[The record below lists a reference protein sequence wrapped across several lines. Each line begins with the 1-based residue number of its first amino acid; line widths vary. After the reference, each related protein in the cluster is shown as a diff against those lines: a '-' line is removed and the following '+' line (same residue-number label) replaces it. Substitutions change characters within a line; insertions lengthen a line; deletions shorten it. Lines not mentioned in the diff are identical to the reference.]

1 MTILIQNAS
10 FIVCDADHVLQD
22 QDLLIEGN
30 RIAGI
35 GRFTP
40 QPGWDIIPAHGRA
53 VMPGLINAHTHLYQN
68 FLKGLNDGVPLV
80 DWCAQ
85 VLYPA
90 ADVIHTDHWQ
100 AHDERLGY
108 AWSLAGALEMIQNGT
123 TCCINMD
130 MTMDAVF
137 QAWLD
142 IGFRGIG
149 AVTLVDQ
156 WIPECLRREPALMR
170 QEALGYVERWHGV
183 PADSPRIHI
192 MLAPSTPFL
201 ASPALLR
208 WTAEQRDRL
217 GLRVQIHVAETR
229 YEVEQIAQ
237 TAGTTPLRYLE
248 RFGLVDERLT
258 AVHCVHMDEE
268 DLELLRRRGVVVVHN
283 PKSNLKLGSGIAPV
297 PRMLELGIPVALAN
311 DGAASNDLL
320 DMFEEMRCA
329 ALIQKGAA
337 ENPGVLS
344 ARQVFRMATEYG
356 ARACG
361 IPAGVLEAGRLADVV
376 IVNLRRP
383 HLVPVH
389 DIINTLVYCAKGSD
403 VETVI
408 IDGRVVMRGRQ
419 LQTMN
424 EDDIIAMAEERGQD
438 LRRRSLHSPLFPGHR
453 HAEE

>member
-1 MTILIQNAS
+1 
-10 FIVCDADHVLQD
+10 
-22 QDLLIEGN
+22 
-30 RIAGI
+30 
-35 GRFTP
+35 
-40 QPGWDIIPAHGRA
+40 
-53 VMPGLINAHTHLYQN
+53 
-68 FLKGLNDGVPLV
+68 
-80 DWCAQ
+80 
-85 VLYPA
+85 
-90 ADVIHTDHWQ
+90 
-100 AHDERLGY
+100 
-108 AWSLAGALEMIQNGT
+108 
-123 TCCINMD
+123 
-130 MTMDAVF
+130 
-137 QAWLD
+137 
-142 IGFRGIG
+142 
-149 AVTLVDQ
+149 
-156 WIPECLRREPALMR
+156 
-170 QEALGYVERWHGV
+170 
-183 PADSPRIHI
+183 
-192 MLAPSTPFL
+192 
-201 ASPALLR
+201 
-208 WTAEQRDRL
+208 
-217 GLRVQIHVAETR
+217 VAETR

-438 LRRRSLHSPLFPGHR
+438 LRRRSLQSPLFPGHK
-453 HAEE
+453 HTEE